1 MTLID
6 KINRSYPGGVD
17 LGDVDLNLLVAFDAL
32 MADRSV
38 TRAAQ
43 RLCIGQ
49 SAMSSTLARLRTL
62 FDDPLLV
69 RDGRDLVATPYAES
83 LAKPVSEV
91 LDGVAAILA
100 GRTEFDPTRAER
112 TFAVTASDYT
122 MLTFLTPLLARLERE
137 APGVRLWVSPP
148 GDDYEMRLRRGQ
160 VDLLLIPREVLV
172 NYRDFPHR
180 LLFQDRFVLAVDA
193 DNDSV
198 GNSISLEE
206 FSSLPYLATSCGH
219 EVSPAEAQLDMLG
232 IARNT
237 EITTAFGL
245 APLLLQ
251 GTRRIALIHERL
263 AWLLSDQTSL
273 RLFEPPMPL
282 QPINQLMLWTTR
294 VESDPGLQW
303 LRSRLI
309 AFAEERDAEGQPVPA

>member
-1 MTLID
+1 MVVEL
-6 KINRSYPGGVD
+6 R
-17 LGDVDLNLLVAFDAL
+17 DVDLNLLVAFDAL
-32 MADRSV
+32 MAERSV
-38 TRAAQ
+38 TRAAH

-49 SAMSSTLARLRTL
+49 SAMSSTLTRLRKL
-62 FDDPLLV
+62 FDDPLLI
-69 RDGRDLVATPYAES
+69 RDGRELVATPYAES
-83 LAKPVSEV
+83 LVKPVSEV

-122 MLTFLTPLLARLERE
+122 MITFITPLLAQLEQE

-148 GDDYEMRLRRGQ
+148 GDDYEVRLRRGQ
-160 VDLLLIPREVLV
+160 LDLLLIPREVLV
-172 NYRDFPHR
+172 SYRDFPHQ
-180 LLFQDRFVLAVDA
+180 LLFQDRFVCAVDA

-198 GNSISLEE
+198 GDSISLAE
-206 FSSLPYLATSCGH
+206 FSLLPYLATSCGH

-245 APLLLQ
+245 APLLLR

-273 RLFEPPMPL
+273 RLLEPPMPL

-294 VESDPGLQW
+294 AEHDPGLQW
-303 LRSRLI
+303 LRSRI
-309 AFAEERDAEGQPVPA
+309 VTFAEDRDATEDKPVPV